1 MLSDSNTHEIS
12 EIRVGVACRSSLELE
27 VPAKVTSPALVP
39 PARSRC
45 KLKPNLDD
53 T

>member
-1 MLSDSNTHEIS
+1 MLSDSNTHGIS

>member
-1 MLSDSNTHEIS
+1 MLFDSNAHGIS
-12 EIRVGVACRSSLELE
+12 EIRVAVDCRSSLELE
-27 VPAKVTSPALVP
+27 VPAEVTSPALVP
-39 PARSRC
+39 PARSRR

>member
-1 MLSDSNTHEIS
+1 MLSDSNAHGTS
-12 EIRVGVACRSSLELE
+12 EIRIGVACRSSLELE
-27 VPAKVTSPALVP
+27 APAEVTSPALVP
-39 PARSRC
+39 PARSRR

>member
-1 MLSDSNTHEIS
+1 MLSDSNAHEIS
-12 EIRVGVACRSSLELE
+12 EIRVGVACRPALELE
-27 VPAKVTSPALVP
+27 APAEVTSPALVP
-39 PARSRC
+39 PDRSRR

>member
-1 MLSDSNTHEIS
+1 MSANLKSNGLKGIPMNAAS
-12 EIRVGVACRSSLELE
+12 GRLLGAD
-27 VPAKVTSPALVP
+27 VPEVTSAALVP
-39 PARSRC
+39 PARSRR

>member
-1 MLSDSNTHEIS
+1 MISDSNAHEIR
-12 EIRVGVACRSSLELE
+12 EIRVGVACRSSLKE
-27 VPAKVTSPALVP
+27 VPAEVTSPALVP
-39 PARSRC
+39 PARSRR

>member
-1 MLSDSNTHEIS
+1 MISDSNAHEIS
-12 EIRVGVACRSSLELE
+12 EIRVGVARSSLELE
-27 VPAKVTSPALVP
+27 VPAEVTSPALVP
-39 PARSRC
+39 PARSRR